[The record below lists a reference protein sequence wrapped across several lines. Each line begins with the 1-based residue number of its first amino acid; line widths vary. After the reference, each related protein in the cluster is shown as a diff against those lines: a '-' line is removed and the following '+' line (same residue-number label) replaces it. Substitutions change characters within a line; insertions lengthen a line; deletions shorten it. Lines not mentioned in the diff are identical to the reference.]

1 MTDRRHETSDM
12 NPKYIVYFAVGLVL
26 VGLVIQ
32 IGIAWMFRLFER
44 EQTQRESRP
53 ALVEAPKPVPQPR
66 LQINP
71 QGDLEEL
78 RRQENEILSTYAWID
93 RDRGIARIPIDR
105 AIELFPERQKQ

>member
-1 MTDRRHETSDM
+1 MTNHGHETTDM
-12 NPKYIVYFAVGLVL
+12 NPKYVVYFAVGLVL
-26 VGLVIQ
+26 AGLLIQ
-32 IGIAWMFRLFER
+32 IGIAWLFRLFER
-44 EQTQRESRP
+44 EQTRREIRP

-78 RRQENEILSTYAWID
+78 RRQEDEILSTYAWID